1 MTAAVKVFFTTGWV
15 NTSIGQYLLHMLI
28 TICLLYILMRIP
40 FWIARPALN
49 PFGGS
54 PLRRAARFAFTA
66 AVLSRVAPV
75 LRGTAGRAAAAR
87 GGGGGDGGGPDE
99 EGGS

>member
-1 MTAAVKVFFTTGWV
+1 MFFTTAWAS
-15 NTSIGQYLLHMLI
+15 TDIGQYLLHMLI

-40 FWIARPALN
+40 FWIARPALT
-49 PFGGS
+49 PFGHS
-54 PLRRAARFAFTA
+54 PLRRAARFAVTA

-75 LRGTAGRAAAAR
+75 LRGTAGRAAAR
-87 GGGGGDGGGPDE
+87 GGGGGDGDGGSGE